1 VSVILL
7 TGADGQLGWE
17 LVRTLA
23 PLGEVHACAR
33 SRLDVTDADAVRDL
47 VARVKPDVIVNAAAY
62 TAVDR
67 AESEC
72 SSAMLVNARAPR
84 LLAEAAEKLGAWLL
98 HYSTDYVFDGSKRG
112 AYREDDAPNPL
123 NAYGRSKLAG
133 EQAIMS
139 AVRRH
144 LIFRTSWL
152 YGNHGG
158 NFLRSMLELGAASD
172 EFGVVA
178 DQRGAP
184 TWHRLVAEATA
195 IVLGQLRCAAHPP
208 SVSGIYH
215 LTCSG
220 EANWFDFAQ
229 AIFDAYPP
237 SRRPILTPLTSEQ
250 YATTARRPLNSLLA
264 NEKIRATFG
273 IVMPPWRH
281 ALALCASEARA
292 LAAPRLG
299 RRASRG
305 APTVR
310 DAGGEP
316 H

>member
-1 VSVILL
+1 MSVILL

-47 VARVKPDVIVNAAAY
+47 VARLKPHVIVNAAAY

-72 SSAMLVNARAPR
+72 SLAMLVNARAPR

-112 AYREDDAPNPL
+112 AYREDDEPNPV

-158 NFLRSMLELGAASD
+158 NFLRSMLELGVARD
-172 EFGVVA
+172 EFGVVT
-178 DQRGAP
+178 DQQGAP

-195 IVLGQLRCAAHPP
+195 IVLGQLRAAARPP

-220 EANWFDFAQ
+220 HASWFDFAQ
-229 AIFDAYPP
+229 AIFDAYEP
-237 SRRPILTPLTSEQ
+237 SRRPVLTPLTTEQ
-250 YATTARRPLNSLLA
+250 YAATARRPLNSVLA
-264 NEKIRATFG
+264 NEKIRTTFG
-273 IVMPPWRH
+273 IVMPSWRH
-281 ALALCASEARA
+281 ALGLCAKEARTF
-292 LAAPRLG
+292 AAPLPD